1 MVLPC
6 SLKIWSIWG
15 PMGPIEL
22 QQWDL
27 TGHRLWNWG
36 AIRRG
41 NQVETNFPSD
51 ASHPISWKKHIQWI
65 DDPLAMKSVAFS
77 FFSIYIFLFC
87 NFCSYSMTFFFWSG
101 RLLFCLGCLI
111 FVHFIWNLKQN
122 FVLFVNPY
130 IQYKVMFLWGP
141 RFWKVDIA
149 LGCFPT
155 TI

>member
-77 FFSIYIFLFC
+77 FFPSTYFC
-87 NFCSYSMTFFFWSG
+87 FATFVPTAWHFFFWSG
-101 RLLFCLGCLI
+101 RLLFCLGCLV
-111 FVHFIWNLKQN
+111 FSTLFEIWSKI
-122 FVLFVNPY
+122 LF
-130 IQYKVMFLWGP
+130 FLWI
-141 RFWKVDIA
+141 RISNTKS
-149 LGCFPT
+149 CFFGVPASGKLT
-155 TI
+155 